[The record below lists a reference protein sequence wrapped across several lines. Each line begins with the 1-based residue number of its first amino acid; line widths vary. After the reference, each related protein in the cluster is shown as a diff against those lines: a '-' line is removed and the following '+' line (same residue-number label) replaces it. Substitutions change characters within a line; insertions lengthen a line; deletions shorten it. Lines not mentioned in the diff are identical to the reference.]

1 MATGRK
7 TGGRTRGTRNRRTE
21 ATVGIAEASG
31 LMPLDFMLDMLRNS
45 EDDADRKWA
54 AKEAAPYLHARLAS
68 VDVGNKGEALVVNL
82 VNF

>member
-1 MATGRK
+1 MAQGHK
-7 TGGRTRGTRNRRTE
+7 TGGRIKGTRNKRTE
-21 ATVGIAEASG
+21 ATVGNAEASG

-54 AKEAAPYLHARLAS
+54 AKEAAPYVHARLAS